1 MAKIA
6 LALLAGG
13 KARRMGGIDKGEIRI
28 NGQTIISSLIARFG
42 DKCDYLLMNANGDLA
57 RFAHYEIDII
67 QDKLE
72 GYQGPLAGIYSCL
85 EHVRRTQPFIEYLI
99 SLPIDAP
106 FVPASLID
114 DLLAAK
120 EKAPLISVQS
130 HGRTHPVIG
139 LWPVHMVEDLQKALL
154 IEGLRK
160 IDAVTE
166 PLGCYYLTYDEVPD
180 PFVNLNR
187 LADLQALQE
196 EGRGEI
202 DLAFLKESE

>member
-13 KARRMGGIDKGEIRI
+13 QARRMGGMDKGEIRI
-28 NGQTIISSLIARFG
+28 DGQSIISSLLQRFS

-85 EHVRRTQPFIEYLI
+85 DYVRHTQPLI
-99 SLPIDAP
+99 DYVVTLPIDAP
-106 FVPASLID
+106 FVPAGLID

-120 EKAPLISVQS
+120 DKAPLISVQS

-139 LWPVHMVEDLQKALL
+139 LWPVHMVEDLHKALL

-160 IDAVTE
+160 IEAVTE
-166 PLGCYYLTYDEVPD
+166 PLGCHYLTYDDVPD

-187 LADLQALQE
+187 LADLQALQQ

>member
-13 KARRMGGIDKGEIRI
+13 QARRMGGMDKGEIRI
-28 NGQTIISSLIARFG
+28 DGQSIISSLLQRFG

-72 GYQGPLAGIYSCL
+72 GCQGPLAGIYSCL
-85 EHVRRTQPFIEYLI
+85 DYVRHTQPLI
-99 SLPIDAP
+99 DYVVTLPIDAP
-106 FVPASLID
+106 FVPAGLID
-114 DLLAAK
+114 DLLATK
-120 EKAPLISVQS
+120 DKAPLISVQS

-166 PLGCYYLTYDEVPD
+166 PLGCHYLTYDDVPD

-187 LADLQALQE
+187 LADLQALQQ

>member
-13 KARRMGGIDKGEIRI
+13 QARRMGGMDKGEIRI
-28 NGQTIISSLIARFG
+28 DGQSIISSLLQRFG
-42 DKCDYLLMNANGDLA
+42 DKCDHLLMNANGDLA

-85 EHVRRTQPFIEYLI
+85 DYIRHTQPLI
-99 SLPIDAP
+99 DYVVTLPIDAP

-120 EKAPLISVQS
+120 DKAPLISVQS

-166 PLGCYYLTYDEVPD
+166 PLGCHYLTYDDVPD

-187 LADLQALQE
+187 LADLQALQQ

>member
-13 KARRMGGIDKGEIRI
+13 QARRMGGIDKGEIRI
-28 NGQTIISSLIARFG
+28 DGQSIISSLIARFV

-57 RFAHYEIDII
+57 RFDHYEIDII
-67 QDKLE
+67 QDMLE

-85 EHVRRTQPFIEYLI
+85 EYVRRTQPFIDYVVT
-99 SLPIDAP
+99 LPIDAP

-120 EKAPLISVQS
+120 DKAPLISVQS

-166 PLGCYYLTYDEVPD
+166 PLGCYYLTYDDVPD

-202 DLAFLKESE
+202 DLAFLQESE

>member
-13 KARRMGGIDKGEIRI
+13 QARRMGGMDKGEIRI
-28 NGQTIISSLIARFG
+28 DGQSIISSLLQRFS
-42 DKCDYLLMNANGDLA
+42 DKCDHLLMNANGDLA
-57 RFAHYEIDII
+57 RFAHYQIDII

-85 EHVRRTQPFIEYLI
+85 DYVRHTQPLI
-99 SLPIDAP
+99 DYVVTLPIDAP

-120 EKAPLISVQS
+120 DKAPLISVQS

-166 PLGCYYLTYDEVPD
+166 PLGCHYLTYDDVPD

-187 LADLQALQE
+187 LADLQALQQ

>member
-13 KARRMGGIDKGEIRI
+13 QARRMGGMDKGEIRI
-28 NGQTIISSLIARFG
+28 DGQSIISSLLQRFG

-85 EHVRRTQPFIEYLI
+85 DYVRHTQPLI
-99 SLPIDAP
+99 DYVVTLPIDAP
-106 FVPASLID
+106 FVPAGLID

-120 EKAPLISVQS
+120 DKAPLISVQS

-166 PLGCYYLTYDEVPD
+166 PLGCHYLTYDDVPD

-187 LADLQALQE
+187 LADLQALQQ